1 MSITQQ
7 NVTIFENGTI
17 QIKDYGVNNGT
28 SFVPTI
34 SLHPVGNTV
43 TMSVEFSSV
52 CGCKNMETCLNE
64 EVSITLQTVINEQYE
79 NWVNVVYDCV
89 FKLFEQYKHKIS
101 KQSPLISRGDTQVEA
116 DSVTLT
122 AIDGSETTVGFYVD
136 TQVVT
141 QEASTWNRIPLV
153 SCESVFFLV
162 RPFSQ
167 SMGKIEIDVSKSI
180 VIDKVKF
187 YITTDGNISLQLTT
201 YIPTNNL
208 HPVDIVIPSRNYSST
223 LIKDIYTQ
231 LYRNMR
237 NHEDDRFTTQLSAL
251 LFAST
256 DTTRTIDVEL
266 AGDDYEQDGSVWI
279 GTYTLS
285 KTKDFLSTDITILNL
300 EASLKPYISGTNGL
314 VESYKQKDFV
324 IHKTQITAFSNK
336 SIIAE
341 RKTKLTETFD
351 RLRGNLVSGTGIYYP
366 ATLFPY
372 FMMEHGRMYTTVL
385 LNMDTNGIG
394 GVDYNWPIQQIFND
408 YQALSTTLEYFSRL
422 MRYNI
427 PKFEEETSRSFQT
440 NDGTHYYL
448 QMPRF

>member
-1 MSITQQ
+1 MPITHQ

-28 SFVPTI
+28 SFVPSI

-43 TMSVEFSSV
+43 TMSVEFSNK
-52 CGCKNMETCLNE
+52 CGCQNMETCLNE

-79 NWVNVVYDCV
+79 NWVDVVYDCV

-141 QEASTWNRIPLV
+141 QEASTWNRIPQV

-187 YITTDGNISLQLTT
+187 YITTDGNISLQLNT
-201 YIPTNNL
+201 YGPSNIPYPIDL
-208 HPVDIVIPSRNYSST
+208 IIPSRNYSNT

-231 LYRNMR
+231 LYLNVR
-237 NHEDDRFTTQLSAL
+237 NHENDQFTTLLSAL
-251 LFAST
+251 LFSSS
-256 DTTRTIDVEL
+256 DTSRTIDVEL
-266 AGDDYEQDGSVWI
+266 AGADYEPVGSVWK

-285 KTKDFLSTDITILNL
+285 QTKDFLSSDISILNL
-300 EASLKPYISGTNGL
+300 EASLKPYIAGTDGL
-314 VESYKQKDFV
+314 VESYTHKEFAV
-324 IHKTQITAFSNK
+324 GKTQITAFSNK
-336 SIIAE
+336 SIIEE
-341 RKTKLTETFD
+341 RKTKLTTMLD
-351 RLRGNLVSGTGIYYP
+351 RLRESIVYGTGIYYP

-372 FMMEHGRMYTTVL
+372 FMLEHSRMNATVL
-385 LNMDTNGIG
+385 MNISTTGIG
-394 GVDYNWPIQQIFND
+394 GVDYNWSIQQIFND
-408 YQALSTTLEYFSRL
+408 SKELTTTLEYFHKLLRN
-422 MRYNI
+422 NI
-427 PKFEEETSRSFQT
+427 PNFEGTIGNSFQT
-440 NDGTHYYL
+440 GDGMSYYF
-448 QMPRF
+448 PNSKF